1 MKLLRVSR
9 RKNWRFFPAGSFF
22 LVLCMITYQI
32 ALISIKLPCL
42 KNFLVTRLM
51 KDNLCQK
58 ITLRYDLSC
67 IYIYFTKKRWSYSL
81 GGKRNTSFSEEYIR
95 IYIFYI
101 FGKDGI
107 FFLQKWCY
115 LSVKK
120 VKMTFHVKYISSIIE
135 KDHTYPRKY
144 GISSDRNI
152 KDDKKVYSVKCTND
166 KTAWLMKV
174 VLWMNL

>member
-1 MKLLRVSR
+1 MI
-9 RKNWRFFPAGSFF
+9 F
-22 LVLCMITYQI
+22 LVFIFILPKKDD
-32 ALISIKLPCL
+32 LIPQAEKETSASQ
-42 KNFLVTRLM
+42 KNT
-51 KDNLCQK
+51 
-58 ITLRYDLSC
+58 
-67 IYIYFTKKRWSYSL
+67 
-81 GGKRNTSFSEEYIR
+81 R
-95 IYIFYI
+95 IYDIFYI

-107 FFLQKWCY
+107 FFLEKWCY